1 MESNSRYNVE
11 KYISLSHHR
20 ADGSDICCNDDTV
33 FLSLDKERV
42 EDTISSVDSSPI
54 IPKRN
59 NAARNSGNLAPIRTP
74 GCSMFEEDDSLND
87 NFLAPISRFHQ
98 VTLYETAKR
107 FFLVGSYKDG
117 CTVCLIVISCFLYL
131 FLFYFST
138 RL

>member
-1 MESNSRYNVE
+1 MESSNKYNVE

-33 FLSLDKERV
+33 FLSLDKERI
-42 EDTISSVDSSPI
+42 EDTISSVENFPI
-54 IPKRN
+54 TPKRN

-74 GCSMFEEDDSLND
+74 GCSMFEEDDSFND

-117 CTVCLIVISCFLYL
+117 CTVCLMLVSCF
-131 FLFYFST
+131 
-138 RL
+138 